1 MDYSRVPA
9 ELTALRR
16 WMLWEDRRGNKVPI
30 QCTGSL
36 AKSNDPDTWNDF
48 AAVDGRPKIATVV
61 EAPYTGVDLDNCLD
75 ESGNLRVW
83 ALPIVARL
91 IGCSY
96 AEVSPSGRGIK
107 FLTRARKPEG
117 STCQHKF
124 GGEKQQVEC
133 YDHGRFWTITGEV
146 YGDCET
152 IGDGQQAIDWL
163 CGEYLT
169 PKQPEAA
176 KRSPVRSGVVSDD
189 GLLKRATAYAA
200 EVPGVLEGG
209 RQAAAFSLSGHLHA
223 MTDHDGRRLTPD
235 QIADLV
241 AEWNS
246 RNLPPLEQVEL
257 ERAVANG
264 GSKGT
269 PRADKL
275 PPEIP
280 QVDVD
285 LSFLDKPRPAAV
297 KPAAGPDHKL
307 PSELLQI
314 PGLIGDVMAY
324 NLRTAHYPLP
334 ELALAGAIALM
345 SVLTGGKV
353 VDKGRTRTN
362 LFVLG
367 LAPSGGGKDH
377 SRKLNRLIL
386 RAAGHGETVGPE
398 RIGSHAGIIATMA
411 EQWLTLFQ
419 LDEISHLVMA
429 MQDRGSPHLVQISA
443 VLMQLFS
450 SADGEWIADAY
461 GDRSKIKRLQYPH
474 AVLYGTAVPEGF
486 WESLTED
493 NLKGGLIGRCLVF
506 ESPRY
511 VDYQEPSEDE
521 IPQSIIDR
529 ARWWLDL
536 QTGTGNLADV
546 VPGAH
551 PRKVDRDEQAQQR
564 LHQHTLDIS
573 KRRMT
578 EDPTRSAI
586 WSRAAE
592 KTHKL
597 ALLFACSRCNGE
609 CWPTIRL
616 EDADRAIRLNNWL
629 TRRML
634 LAADRHV
641 SGSEFGRLVNQMR
654 ALLIERPGEPW
665 TLTQICRRTR
675 KLTPR
680 QRQDVLQTLIQS
692 GDVVQESVEVN
703 SRTVVHYRSTEQ
715 TDGN

>member
-30 QCTGSL
+30 QCTGSP

-48 AAVDGRPKIATVV
+48 AAVDGRPKIATVI
-61 EAPYTGVDLDNCLD
+61 EEPYTGIDLDNCID
-75 ESGNLRVW
+75 ERGTLREW

-91 IGCSY
+91 CGVAY
-96 AEVSPSGRGIK
+96 AEISPSGRGIK
-107 FLTRARKPEG
+107 FITRARKPEG
-117 STCQHKF
+117 TQCVHRI
-124 GGEKQQVEC
+124 GGEKEQIEC
-133 YDHGRFWTITGEV
+133 YDHGRFWTVTGDI
-146 YGDCET
+146 YADCDA
-152 IGDGQQAIDWL
+152 IADGQRAVDWL
-163 CGEYLT
+163 CAEYLT
-169 PKQPEAA
+169 PKQPEAV
-176 KRSPVRSGVVSDD
+176 RRDSVRSAGPVQPDS
-189 GLLKRATAYAA
+189 LQRRAVAYVAT
-200 EVPGVLEGG
+200 VPGVLEGG
-209 RQAAAFSLSGHLHA
+209 RQAAAFQLSGHLHA
-223 MTDHDGRRLTPD
+223 MVDGQGGRLSAD

-241 AEWNS
+241 AGWNE
-246 RNLPPLEQVEL
+246 RNMPPLPEAEL
-257 ERAVANG
+257 VRAVHNG
-264 GSKGT
+264 GTKGT

-285 LSFLDKPRPAAV
+285 LSFLDKPRPATV
-297 KPAAGPDHKL
+297 KPAAGADHKL

-314 PGLIGDVMAY
+314 PGLIGDVMEY

-398 RIGSHAGIIATMA
+398 RIGSHAGIISTMS

-493 NLKGGLIGRCLVF
+493 NLRGGLIGRCLVF

-573 KRRMT
+573 RRRMT

-665 TLTQICRRTR
+665 TLTQICKRTR

-680 QRQDVLQTLIQS
+680 QRQDILQTLIQS
-692 GDVVQESVEVN
+692 GDIITETVEVN
-703 SRTVVHYRSTEQ
+703 KRAQVQYRSSEQ
-715 TDGN
+715 TD